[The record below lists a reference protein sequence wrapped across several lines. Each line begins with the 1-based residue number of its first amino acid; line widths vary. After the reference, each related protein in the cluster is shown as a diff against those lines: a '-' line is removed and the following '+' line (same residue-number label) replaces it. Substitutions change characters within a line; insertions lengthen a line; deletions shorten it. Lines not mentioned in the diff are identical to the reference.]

1 MPGPLLAELIRT
13 GATITALPPP
23 PAEAEPR
30 YRPSTALARYVRA
43 RDMRCCFPGCT
54 APAERCDID
63 HRIPWPHG
71 PTHPANTGCFCRTHH
86 LAKTFAGWQVTQAA
100 DGTLTWISPHQAV
113 YRTTPGSRI
122 IFPEWNTHTPLPHTP
137 PATPEATP
145 EAASHRGLAMPR
157 RRRTR
162 QADETSRINTAR
174 NANRLAN
181 QATEAKLAQTLG
193 PLPTNPA
200 TGTPAPPQHH
210 DPPPF

>member
-1 MPGPLLAELIRT
+1 MTWPYADNNSNS
-13 GATITALPPP
+13 AN
-23 PAEAEPR
+23 
-30 YRPSTALARYVRA
+30 
-43 RDMRCCFPGCT
+43 RC
-54 APAERCDID
+54 
-63 HRIPWPHG
+63 
-71 PTHPANTGCFCRTHH
+71 HH

-100 DGTLTWISPHQAV
+100 DGTLTWTSPHQAV

-145 EAASHRGLAMPR
+145 EAPETASHRGLAMPR

-174 NANRLAN
+174 NANRIAN
-181 QATEAKLAQTLG
+181 QATDAKLAQTLG
-193 PLPTNPA
+193 PLPGAVTTRAPIPA
-200 TGTPAPPQHH
+200 QPD